1 MSDFGKTVTEIFQ
14 GQARLKQLMCLEKR
28 RRGLDTDTLV
38 FVGMANVA
46 EHWWCTQQA
55 VMKSRKN
62 ELEFFGSYLR
72 DRLDYAHELGI
83 IESLPKK
90 RAALLDVGKEITLAD
105 VDKLLKKRTEE
116 KQARLGGGS
125 IASRWLFEEKIDR
138 KGGRVRII
146 NPNLHPL
153 EFETCMEEAEKAGVQ
168 IVDLESDPLLRGQLY
183 EMDRAEKYP
192 AIRWNF
198 QWGRYV
204 VVCIPDGLT
213 KDFSYEFKTTRDQFL
228 LGFRKPVA
236 MTQADLYGYFFRR
249 PNKRVQILVVEED
262 TIATFQEPVG
272 LERAEETLAAFARVA
287 EGGPPRPPV
296 SWKCNPCQYRQS
308 CPISQA
314 KW

>member
-1 MSDFGKTVTEIFQ
+1 MSDFEKTVTEMLRDEIL
-14 GQARLKQLMCLEKR
+14 LKRLMCLEKR

-38 FVGMANVA
+38 FVGVANVA
-46 EHWWCTQQA
+46 DHWWCTQQA
-55 VMKSRKN
+55 VMKSREN
-62 ELEFFGSYLR
+62 ELGFFDAYLR
-72 DRLDYAHELGI
+72 DRVNYARELGI
-83 IESLPKK
+83 IERLPKK

-192 AIRWNF
+192 TIRWNF

-204 VVCIPDGLT
+204 VGGLPDGLT

-249 PNKRVQILVVEED
+249 PNKRVQILVMKED
-262 TIATFQEPVG
+262 RIATFQEPVA
-272 LERAEETLAAFARVA
+272 LERAEETLASFARVA

-296 SWKCNPCQYRQS
+296 TWKCNPCQYRQS